1 MSNIIDKA
9 VGFFSP
15 QKGVARLKARNALKV
30 MGAYEATKPTRTR
43 RNPSDNAS
51 GDALMELSAT
61 ELRGQA
67 RHLEQ
72 NYDFASGILTSL
84 VNNVVGPRGIGVE
97 FQPKNKNGDLH
108 QEFARYL
115 NDRFKEW
122 SRRPEVTRTMSFGK
136 AQRLAALTWLRD
148 GEVLRRDIEGSAPGI
163 QNPTTVQFSIEVME
177 PDFLP
182 HDLEDENKRI
192 VQGVEKTAWGKPSGY
207 WLYDEHPGGNKHWR
221 MKTRRHSAENVSHL
235 KMIKRLHQ
243 TRGVSIFA
251 CVMNRINDI
260 KDYEESERVAARIAA
275 AMVGYIKK
283 GSPDEY
289 TAPNIPEGESAA
301 NRYFGIQPGM
311 IWDDLEAGEDVGMLQ
326 SNRPSGLLT
335 PFLSSQHRMVA
346 AGTMSNG
353 STITRDY
360 NGTYSA
366 QRQELVEQ
374 WSNYETLSCEF
385 IDEFVEPPVIKWIK
399 MLQLSRDFQAPGDV
413 DLSTIFNVSYITPS
427 MPWIDPGKEAVAN
440 EKNVAGVLEAPQTI
454 IRKRGGN
461 PQDVLDQT
469 ELWHKELKSRQI
481 VAEKPTDEPP
491 DKPEESSDSGEPNKP
506 EEPPNEPAK

>member
-1 MSNIIDKA
+1 MNNPVDSVVA
-9 VGFFSP
+9 FFSP
-15 QKGVARLKARNALKV
+15 QRGMARVKARKALKITA
-30 MGAYEATKPTRTR
+30 AYEATKPNRTR

-51 GDALMELSAT
+51 GDALTEFSAT

-72 NYDFASGILTSL
+72 NYDFATGILTSL

-97 FQPKNKNGDLH
+97 FQPKDMDGNLH
-108 QEFARYL
+108 QGFARYL

-122 SRRPEVTRTMSFGK
+122 ARRPEVTRTMSFGK
-136 AQRLAALTWLRD
+136 TQRLAAHTWLRD

-163 QNPTTVQFSIEVME
+163 QNPTSVQFAIEVLE

-182 HDLEDENKRI
+182 HDLDDENKRI
-192 VQGVEKTAWGKPSGY
+192 VQGVEKTTWGKPSGF
-207 WLYDEHPGGNKHWR
+207 WLYDEHPGGNKYWR
-221 MKTRRHSAENVSHL
+221 LQTRRHDAANISHL
-235 KMIKRLHQ
+235 KMVKRLHQ

-289 TAPNIPEGESAA
+289 TAPSTPDGDSAA

-335 PFLSSQHRMVA
+335 PFLSTQHRMVA

-374 WSNYETLSCEF
+374 WSNYETISCEF
-385 IDEFVEPPVIKWIK
+385 IDEFVEPPVMKWLK
-399 MLQLSRDFQAPGDV
+399 MLQLARDFQVPDGV
-413 DLSTIFNVSYITPS
+413 DLSTIFDVAYITPS
-427 MPWIDPGKEAVAN
+427 MPWIDPGKEATAN
-440 EKNVAGVLEAPQTI
+440 EKNLANTLDSPQSI

-469 ELWHKELKSRQI
+469 ELWHKEIKKRQI
-481 VAEKPTDEPP
+481 GAMPP
-491 DKPEESSDSGEPNKP
+491 DSDAPNKP
-506 EEPPNEPAK
+506 EEPLDPDDSGKPEDTPNKPAK